1 MQSKKSLLILS
12 ILVLCAC
19 LSLPAFG
26 SYSVAFS
33 TGGTNV
39 FSWTV
44 TVSQGTAIM
53 TFENN
58 EINAS
63 SPLLDVVLADAIDLP
78 DMTFANIQTVGI
90 APGIDVVIST
100 LIPDGSNLTITA
112 DAASPMAEAGDI
124 VMSSS
129 VVEGGMLTVGTN
141 FVAYSNE
148 WDDLNIISHVAGYS
162 AVIDGFFLAET
173 LGFGI
178 DLSFSGDASSSLFNL
193 LNTLSDGSV
202 SGTLSGQ
209 IVAVPEPMMLSLLGL
224 GGLLLHNR
232 QRKK

>member
-1 MQSKKSLLILS
+1 MQSRKSLLILS
-12 ILVLCAC
+12 TLVLCAC

-39 FSWTV
+39 FSWTA
-44 TVSQGTAIM
+44 TVSQGTAVM

-63 SPLLDVVLADAIDLP
+63 SPLFDAVLADAIDLP
-78 DMTFANIQTVGI
+78 DMTFADIQTVNI
-90 APGIDVVIST
+90 APGIDVAVAT

-112 DAASPMAEAGDI
+112 DVASPMAEAGDT
-124 VMSSS
+124 VMSCS
-129 VVEGGMLTVGTN
+129 VVESGILTVGTN

-148 WDDLNIISHVAGYS
+148 RDDLSIISHVAGYS
-162 AVIDGFFLAET
+162 AVIDGFFSAET
-173 LGFGI
+173 QGFGI
-178 DLSFSGDASSSLFNL
+178 DLSFSGDASASLFNL

-224 GGLLLHNR
+224 GGLLLHRRRN
-232 QRKK
+232 K

>member
-12 ILVLCAC
+12 TLVLCAC

-44 TVSQGTAIM
+44 TVSQGTAVM

-63 SPLLDVVLADAIDLP
+63 SPLLDAVLADAIDLP
-78 DMTFANIQTVGI
+78 DMTFAAIRPVNI
-90 APGIDVVIST
+90 APGIDVVVAT

-112 DAASPMAEAGDI
+112 DVASPTAEVGDI
-124 VMSSS
+124 VMSCS
-129 VVEGGMLTVGTN
+129 VAEGGILTVGTN

-162 AVIDGFFLAET
+162 AVIDGFFSAET
-173 LGFGI
+173 QGFDI
-178 DLSFSGDASSSLFNL
+178 DLSFSGDASTSLFNL